1 MIWEV
6 VQLTKFETYPHSDQG
21 RCSPT
26 FPQEHL
32 PLSANQVPRCLDP
45 ANERPAQGS
54 RDRSEPRSRDP
65 LDQWE
70 TRGAAAPGANGN
82 CRLLVDDSSSTD
94 GQLEEE
100 GEREGFDQD
109 PVTKG
114 AFCNLCDKRFKMV
127 GSVGS
132 PMRSQ
137 SLARLHAVG
146 PHVHVLY
153 ITLVCV
159 LKARKN
165 YKLIKV
171 ELDYHVFWSTCGLH
185 LLSIPTS
192 HSHGLIYFEIFFWY
206 ISSPGVQSRV
216 FLAKRFYHVFCW
228 LCLKLCVLTPLFS
241 VFPPPPI
248 LQIKRRTILMTFH
261 IMEDVNFWRRR
272 KTFWAILFKIELE
285 LVPMCSVR

>member
-1 MIWEV
+1 MVWEV

-114 AFCNLCDKRFKMV
+114 AFWNLCEKSRFKMV

-146 PHVHVLY
+146 PHVHVY
-153 ITLVCV
+153 ILSFVNQSLLCFKCV
-159 LKARKN
+159 VRVRKI

-185 LLSIPTS
+185 LLSTPTS

-206 ISSPGVQSRV
+206 ISSRSSIQSI
-216 FLAKRFYHVFCW
+216 FG
-228 LCLKLCVLTPLFS
+228 
-241 VFPPPPI
+241 
-248 LQIKRRTILMTFH
+248 
-261 IMEDVNFWRRR
+261 
-272 KTFWAILFKIELE
+272 KTFLPCLLLI
-285 LVPMCSVR
+285 VPEIMRFDTFI

>member
-1 MIWEV
+1 MLWFEIARSSAMVWEV
-6 VQLTKFETYPHSDQG
+6 AQLTKFETYPHSDQG

-32 PLSANQVPRCLDP
+32 PLSANQVPCCLDP

-114 AFCNLCDKRFKMV
+114 ACCNLCDKRFKMV

-146 PHVHVLY
+146 PHVHVY
-153 ITLVCV
+153 ILSFVNQSLLCFKCV
-159 LKARKN
+159 VRVRKI

-185 LLSIPTS
+185 LLSILTS
-192 HSHGLIYFEIFFWY
+192 YNHGLIYFEILFW
-206 ISSPGVQSRV
+206 
-216 FLAKRFYHVFCW
+216 
-228 LCLKLCVLTPLFS
+228 
-241 VFPPPPI
+241 
-248 LQIKRRTILMTFH
+248 
-261 IMEDVNFWRRR
+261 
-272 KTFWAILFKIELE
+272 
-285 LVPMCSVR
+285 